1 MFTPLAKAL
10 APVRHYTQRVDGQP
24 CKPLIRFR
32 GVDHFYGDGSLRR
45 QILYDISAEVR
56 AVEIV
61 LLTGP
66 SGSGKTTLLTLAGSL
81 RRVLKGSNRILRS
94 ASRPDKEHMPG

>member
-1 MFTPLAKAL
+1 M
-10 APVRHYTQRVDGQP
+10 Q
-24 CKPLIRFR
+24 PLIRFR

-56 AVEIV
+56 VVEIV

-66 SGSGKTTLLTLAGSL
+66 FGSGKKTRLLTLAQQAGGHL
-81 RRVLKGSNRILRS
+81 VVWRGAVGD
-94 ASRPDKEHMPG
+94 ADRPSPV